1 MHFFSKLQEDPEYI
15 YQSHL
20 QHDICHGLSPLPASV
35 DRQRDHR
42 KRIVSFIS
50 QYESLTVPLQYW
62 GKTLAGNS
70 AVFISY
76 DVEPFLPTLFTHN
89 STPSAYPP
97 NRTQGLFPINIY
109 YAWLFADA
117 DQVVYNA
124 IRTSAQ
130 TLEAQAIDEG
140 VSDAD
145 AVVYANYAIF
155 DTPLIDLY
163 DTNLPRL
170 QTIKEAVDPGNVMGL
185 AGGFKL

>member
-1 MHFFSKLQEDPEYI
+1 M
-15 YQSHL
+15 
-20 QHDICHGLSPLPASV
+20 
-35 DRQRDHR
+35 
-42 KRIVSFIS
+42 
-50 QYESLTVPLQYW
+50 
-62 GKTLAGNS
+62 
-70 AVFISY
+70 
-76 DVEPFLPTLFTHN
+76 
-89 STPSAYPP
+89 
-97 NRTQGLFPINIY
+97 FPINIY

-170 QTIKEAVDPGNVMGL
+170 QAIKEAVDPGNVMGL